1 MADTCFCRFDDNI
14 FLFEIMRKGIFFEYA
29 RFLRYYTGNRRPEA
43 LAKKLPMALF
53 HEGIGIVE
61 DSKHVNLHGRHLLL

>member
-14 FLFEIMRKGIFFEYA
+14 FLFEIMRKG
-29 RFLRYYTGNRRPEA
+29 PEA

-61 DSKHVNLHGRHLLL
+61 DSKHPDFQQGDKVVIVP